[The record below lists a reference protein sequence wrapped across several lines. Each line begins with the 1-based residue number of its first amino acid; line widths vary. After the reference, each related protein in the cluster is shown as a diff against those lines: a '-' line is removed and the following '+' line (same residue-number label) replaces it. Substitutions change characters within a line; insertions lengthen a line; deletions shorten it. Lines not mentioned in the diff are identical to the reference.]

1 VSRSNS
7 DSVYGFDNYY
17 YLEHESR
24 TKRQLKRMAVKR
36 DERGRW
42 RKGTPPPNPAGRPK
56 DGQSWSAIISEIG
69 DMYPEDILAF
79 IPKNNDLG
87 RTIAQLPKSVQMKY
101 LVIMRVYAAL
111 MFEPT
116 SGLLKEFLD
125 RMEGK
130 VSEHIDMTSGGE
142 KLSNLSDEDKIARIL
157 ALVQKAKNNES

>member
-1 VSRSNS
+1 
-7 DSVYGFDNYY
+7 
-17 YLEHESR
+17 
-24 TKRQLKRMAVKR
+24 MAQVDR

-42 RKGTPPPNPAGRPK
+42 KKGTPPPNPAGRPK
-56 DGQSWSAIISEIG
+56 DGASWSAIISEIG

-79 IPKNNDLG
+79 LPKNNDLG
-87 RTIAQLPKSVQMKY
+87 REVAKLPKSVQMKY

-130 VSEHIDMTSGGE
+130 VSEHIDMTTQGE
-142 KLSNLSDEDKIARIL
+142 KIGQDDTRYEILRKLDSIAAAANAGSVSKQSDDK
-157 ALVQKAKNNES
+157 